1 MDKVLKDFFISYR
14 GLDQPWAEWIAYQ
27 LEEAHYSVVIQAWDF
42 QPGSS
47 FIHAMDKA
55 TRVARSTIAVLSPD
69 YFASPYT
76 TICRREHRALAGA
89 PGQRDPN
96 RSWQGP

>member
-14 GLDQPWAEWIAYQ
+14 SVDQPWAEWIAYQ

-76 TICRREHRALAGA
+76 TVE
-89 PGQRDPN
+89 
-96 RSWQGP
+96 WQAA